1 MLRRSLLLAL
11 LTLSCSGGDERPD
24 AAYRAFVRAVAD
36 RDAERAW
43 ALLSSDTRA
52 WLEAR
57 AKAAAAAAAPGVVAP
72 TGRQL
77 LLGDGSVAPRALAEL
92 VVLREA
98 RDLAVVQASE
108 EGGAAREV
116 ELVRERG
123 WRVRIPDPV
132 R

>member
-1 MLRRSLLLAL
+1 MRRRSLLLAL
-11 LTLSCSGGDERPD
+11 LALSCSGGAGRPD
-24 AAYRAFVRAVAD
+24 AAYRAFVRAVAE
-36 RDAERAW
+36 RDPERAW
-43 ALLSSDTRA
+43 ALLSSDTCA

-57 AKAAAAAAAPGVVAP
+57 AKAAAAAAPGVVAP
-72 TGRQL
+72 SGRQL
-77 LLGDGSVAPRALAEL
+77 LLGDGSVAPGALGAV

-108 EGGAAREV
+108 EGGAVREV

-123 WRVRIPDPV
+123 WRVRIPPP

>member
-1 MLRRSLLLAL
+1 MPRRALLLAL
-11 LTLSCSGGDERPD
+11 LALSCSSGADRPD
-24 AAYRAFVRAVAD
+24 AAYRAFVGAVAD
-36 RDAERAW
+36 RDAERAF

-57 AKAAAAAAAPGVVAP
+57 ARAAAEAAPGVVAP
-72 TGRQL
+72 SGRQL
-77 LLGDGSVAPRALAEL
+77 LLGDGSVAPRALAEVL
-92 VVLREA
+92 VVREA
-98 RDLAVVQASE
+98 RDLAVVKASE

-123 WRVRIPDPV
+123 WRVRIADPG

>member
-1 MLRRSLLLAL
+1 MLRGSLLLAL
-11 LTLSCSGGDERPD
+11 LALSCARGADRPD
-24 AAYRAFVRAVAD
+24 AAYRAFARAVAD

-43 ALLSSDTRA
+43 GHLSSDTRA
-52 WLEAR
+52 WLDAR
-57 AKAAAAAAAPGVVAP
+57 AKAAAAAAPGVVPP

-77 LLGDGSVAPRALAEL
+77 LLGDGSVAPRALGEV

-98 RDLAVVQASE
+98 RDLAVVQATE
-108 EGGAAREV
+108 EGGAPVAV

-123 WRVRIPDPV
+123 WKVRIAPP